1 MALLNSPSNS
11 GETPAQEEPNYTV
24 DGIALGMTEAQVRA
38 IWSSLDETE
47 DVELQVR
54 RLRKLEGNVFP
65 PLTRGVTLDKNNKVV
80 EVRGHRLKLGG
91 KLVLS
96 PEHPLSTAEALWNQK
111 AEPEMTSCGRP
122 GFLRTITHR
131 TRDIVFSASA
141 WNLATD
147 EIPSGATIEQM
158 YEQNPEFRDV
168 EIVSI
173 QDREYANAV
182 ASLAVLSSP
191 NDSDETP
198 PKETDSSYTVD
209 GISLGM
215 SESEVRALWG
225 ELEQTSDGKIR
236 RFGKSGEDLIPPLA
250 HLVTLDE
257 DGRVVAVQGRRLK
270 LEGKLV
276 LACGQEWSG
285 VEDSLGEPTR
295 SNLFVFGCGNPGP
308 LQTERRARGDVIF
321 EVRRWNP
328 DFYDLPPGLTP
339 EQVLEK
345 YPELKGVQSVSIH
358 TRDFYY
364 RNSKTR

>member
-1 MALLNSPSNS
+1 
-11 GETPAQEEPNYTV
+11 
-24 DGIALGMTEAQVRA
+24 
-38 IWSSLDETE
+38 
-47 DVELQVR
+47 
-54 RLRKLEGNVFP
+54 
-65 PLTRGVTLDKNNKVV
+65 
-80 EVRGHRLKLGG
+80 
-91 KLVLS
+91 
-96 PEHPLSTAEALWNQK
+96 
-111 AEPEMTSCGRP
+111 
-122 GFLRTITHR
+122 
-131 TRDIVFSASA
+131 
-141 WNLATD
+141 
-147 EIPSGATIEQM
+147 M

-276 LACGQEWSG
+276 LACGQ
-285 VEDSLGEPTR
+285 
-295 SNLFVFGCGNPGP
+295 
-308 LQTERRARGDVIF
+308 DV
-321 EVRRWNP
+321 
-328 DFYDLPPGLTP
+328 
-339 EQVLEK
+339 
-345 YPELKGVQSVSIH
+345 
-358 TRDFYY
+358 
-364 RNSKTR
+364 